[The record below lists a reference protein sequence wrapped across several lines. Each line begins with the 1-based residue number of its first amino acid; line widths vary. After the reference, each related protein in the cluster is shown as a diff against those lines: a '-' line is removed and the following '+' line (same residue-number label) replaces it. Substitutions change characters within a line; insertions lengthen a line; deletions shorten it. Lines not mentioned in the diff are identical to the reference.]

1 MRSCSSPSPPRLAL
15 ADLPTC
21 ARDQAHQWRLAGDLA
36 DAVAAAGGAD
46 AVLACGRP
54 YVGPLRGPLMAYR
67 IGVAKH
73 RVEPDDPPR
82 PPGMV
87 FRSALHRS
95 ADPAPDAPAQFSEV
109 ARAGTWQVLAACD
122 GARSS

>member
-1 MRSCSSPSPPRLAL
+1 MLVARRRRSPRVAAL
-15 ADLPTC
+15 DDVRA
-21 ARDQAHQWRLAGDLA
+21 DQAHQWRLAGDLA
-36 DAVAAAGGAD
+36 DAVAAAGGAR
-46 AVLACGRP
+46 AVLACGQP

-67 IGVAKH
+67 MGVAKH

-87 FRSALHRS
+87 FRSALHPS
-95 ADPAPDAPAQFSEV
+95 AEPAPDAPAQFSEV

-122 GARSS
+122 GARPS